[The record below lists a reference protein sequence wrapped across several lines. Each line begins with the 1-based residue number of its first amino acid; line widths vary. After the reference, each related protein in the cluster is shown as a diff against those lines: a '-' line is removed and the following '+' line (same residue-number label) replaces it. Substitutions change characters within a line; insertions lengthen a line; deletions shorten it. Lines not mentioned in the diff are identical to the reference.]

1 MPLGTDM
8 AKINWGIPWPSMDMR
23 ISRISMDGIHSQ
35 ASTKRCTIRS
45 NQPPMTADRVPM
57 SRDTRVEITAQHTHR
72 ITDVRAP

>member
-1 MPLGTDM
+1 
-8 AKINWGIPWPSMDMR
+8 
-23 ISRISMDGIHSQ
+23 MDGIHSQ